1 MTRVETETT
10 PFPYIVGSGRSGTS
24 LLRAMLD
31 SHPDMAIPNETHFV
45 VSGGR
50 RRGRYERSDG
60 FDIERLVADFGPLIS
75 RELRCELVEIRGALS
90 EAEPRTFPDAIRAI
104 FSWYAAQRGKT
115 RYGNKSPVHAL
126 AMPELA
132 SLFPEARFIH
142 IIRDGRDVALS
153 YVDAPVGPQT
163 LEAAALKWR
172 RFVRRAREG
181 GRLVGPGR
189 YIEVRYEELTQQTE
203 DVLRLV
209 CEFIGLE
216 FDDRMLRYHERVEE
230 AFGGPVPQQHRNLH
244 RPPSR
249 VRDWREQLTP
259 DAVAGVE
266 LIAGPTLNELGY
278 GRTSARPSLLLRVTT
293 GRRVVAAEF
302 ARTLHGIENRLLGK
316 RSKAGARRTGGSP

>member
-1 MTRVETETT
+1 MSWTGAP

-60 FDIERLVADFGPLIS
+60 FDIERLMADFGPLIC
-75 RELRCELVEIRGALS
+75 RELRCELVDIRGALS
-90 EAEPRTFPDAIRAI
+90 AAEPVTFPDAIRVI
-104 FSWYAAQRGKT
+104 FSWYAGQRGKT

-163 LEAAALKWR
+163 LEGAALKWR

-181 GRLVGPGR
+181 GQHAGPGR
-189 YIEVRYEELTQQTE
+189 YLEVRYEALTQQPE
-203 DVLRLV
+203 DVLRRV
-209 CEFIGLE
+209 CKFIGLE

-230 AFGGPVPQQHRNLH
+230 AFGGPVPRQHRNLH

-249 VRDWREQLTP
+249 VRDWREELTP
-259 DAVAGVE
+259 DAVARVE

-278 GRTSARPSLLLRVTT
+278 ARTSTQPSLSLRVTT
-293 GRRVVAAEF
+293 GRRVLVAEL
-302 ARTLHGIENRLLGK
+302 ARTLRSIEK
-316 RSKAGARRTGGSP
+316 RVPRKAPGVGARRAEGSH